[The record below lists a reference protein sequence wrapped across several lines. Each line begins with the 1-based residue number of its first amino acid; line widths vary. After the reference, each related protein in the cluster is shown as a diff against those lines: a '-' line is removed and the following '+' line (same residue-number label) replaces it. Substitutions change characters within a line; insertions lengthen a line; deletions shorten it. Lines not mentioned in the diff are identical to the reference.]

1 MAKILVVDDSGLSRR
16 ISRKILEDAGHEV
29 VEAGDGIVA
38 LERYFLDKPELVLL
52 DITMEGMTGFDVL
65 EKLRQMDAAA
75 RVMIVTADIQSSTR
89 QITRE
94 SGAVGFVSKPL
105 QAARVLEAVAAVLR
119 GETQWN

>member
-1 MAKILVVDDSGLSRR
+1 MAKVLVVDDSGLSRR

-65 EKLRQMDAAA
+65 EKLRQIDTGA
-75 RVMIVTADIQSSTR
+75 RVVIVTADIQSSTR

-94 SGAVGFVSKPL
+94 SGAVGFVTKPL
-105 QAARVLEAVAAVLR
+105 QAPRVLEAVAAALR